1 MEMIH
6 TCYRVTDRDD
16 ATLQRLA
23 GQGIEPERRPYQV
36 RGRLQALLRAR
47 SGSLASKVEQS
58 RLVPAA

>member
-36 RGRLQALLRAR
+36 REAAPD
-47 SGSLASKVEQS
+47 SASCAIRMVSFEG
-58 RLVPAA
+58 